1 MSVLSELVRRP
12 GPRALPAEGDR
23 NVSEV
28 CSRLVLDVCA
38 GCQPGGPVAEIV
50 SLLVGQHRAQW
61 AAEDRSRVSRDVAE
75 MAGIKQTIDTLNSRR
90 ADLVAAVDEQ
100 VAPLLPVVPVP
111 VPVHTETAGCV
122 IDRLVIAAVRAERL
136 TGGRQVQALRQLSE
150 LADAY
155 DGLMTE
161 VFAGA
166 RRLPRWLPLKSYGEG
181 ERA

>member
-12 GPRALPAEGDR
+12 GPRTLPAEGDR

-28 CSRLVLDVCA
+28 CSRLMLDVCA
-38 GCQPGGPVAEIV
+38 GREPDGPVTEIV

-61 AAEDRSRVSRDVAE
+61 AAEDRSRVSRDAAE
-75 MAGIKQTIDTLNSRR
+75 LARIKQTIDTLNSRR
-90 ADLVAAVDEQ
+90 ADLVAALDEHFAA
-100 VAPLLPVVPVP
+100 VLPVVPASAP
-111 VPVHTETAGCV
+111 LHTETAGSV
-122 IDRLVIAAVRAERL
+122 IDRLVIATVRAERL
-136 TGGRQVQALRQLSE
+136 TGERQVQAARQLSE

-166 RRLPRWLPLKSYGEG
+166 RRLPRWLPLKSYGEDA
-181 ERA
+181 RA